1 MKQELNSSITRLKS
15 LEQEKLIKETQSK
28 EEYKSLMEIDEK
40 VKKDEDRKRKMQ
52 EELDSLRKSLSSVN
66 MHLKKIEEDIEKFKG
81 ENES

>member
-52 EELDSLRKSLSSVN
+52 EELDSLRKILSSVN